1 MKYYF
6 DYELVQ
12 KGNMIQWMPVK
23 EEDRYGIGMSHYHLN
38 GLEDVD
44 SSNFCC
50 DWSSPLLS
58 ARIPSVIDSVRN
70 RIYYK

>member
-12 KGNMIQWMPVK
+12 KGNMIQWKPVK
-23 EEDRYGIGMSHYHLN
+23 EEDRYGIGMSYYHLN
-38 GLEDVD
+38 GLEDFIQATFVAIGPAH
-44 SSNFCC
+44 F
-50 DWSSPLLS
+50 LS
-58 ARIPSVIDSVRN
+58 ARIPSVIDSLGN

>member
-12 KGNMIQWMPVK
+12 KGNMNQWNPVK
-23 EEDRYGIGMSHYHLN
+23 EEDRYGIGMSLYHLN
-38 GLEDVD
+38 GLEDFN

-50 DWSSPLLS
+50 HWSSPLFS
-58 ARIPSVIDSVRN
+58 ARIPSVIDSVGIQ
-70 RIYYK
+70 IYS